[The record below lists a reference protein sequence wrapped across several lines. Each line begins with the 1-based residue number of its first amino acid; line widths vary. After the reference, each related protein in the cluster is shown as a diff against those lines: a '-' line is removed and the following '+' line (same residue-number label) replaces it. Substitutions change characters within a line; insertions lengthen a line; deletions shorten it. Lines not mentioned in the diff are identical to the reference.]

1 MMSNY
6 EIAVTYIN
14 LVIPTCSQNYLAFV
28 TYLTNLY
35 FVRLMDNAAMTAGY
49 GLSTTMCHLLG
60 LSLFIGANS
69 AQETLT
75 SQAFGAGEL
84 FRCGTLLNR
93 GRMIL
98 VVLFIPITLI
108 FLFSE
113 RIFLL
118 IG

>member
-1 MMSNY
+1 M
-6 EIAVTYIN
+6 
-14 LVIPTCSQNYLAFV
+14 L
-28 TYLTNLY
+28 
-35 FVRLMDNAAMTAGY
+35 TAGY
-49 GLSTTMCHLLG
+49 GLATSFCHVLG
-60 LSLFIGANS
+60 LSFFIGANC

-84 FRCGTLLNR
+84 FRCGSLLNR

-98 VVLFIPITLI
+98 VVLFIPIAVI
-108 FLFSE
+108 FLLSE